1 MRTIVFPSTIT
12 KTSPAMIRFRFF
24 DSQKPNPDEPTA
36 TIVLPSPLALSNNY
50 NVSFDDLE
58 AGLFERALETFIRT
72 TSDIAG
78 VVTSEQSGTDKVLNS
93 VDAITDGAGELIGS
107 LFGGTSLVRRAI
119 GGNLNKRNELVI
131 NKPQNRS
138 FNMRFQLVPTN
149 KEEANSIQEIV
160 NTFKIAMHPPT
171 NNELSD
177 TNGAGDR
184 INKAVFFLNPAR
196 VKVDFLFRDAVKEG
210 DNFDFSTDN
219 VNRRIFSTSFC
230 FLSNLDVNYHN
241 AGAPS
246 YFSDGQPGNMAFSV
260 QMTEV
265 HPNSREM
272 INRIDLGSRD
282 PFGKF
287 ADSAD
292 VTSDAAARLQGTFL
306 GDFAS
311 SSNDFLG
318 QNPEDDRSN

>member
-1 MRTIVFPSTIT
+1 MSTIVFPSTIT
-12 KTSPAMIRFRFF
+12 RTSPAMIRFRFF
-24 DSQKPNPDEPTA
+24 DSAKPNPDEPTA
-36 TIVLPSPLALSNNY
+36 TIILPSPLGLSNNY

-58 AGLFERALETFIRT
+58 SGLFERALETFIRT
-72 TSDIAG
+72 TSDVAG
-78 VVTSEQSGTDKVLNS
+78 VITSEQSGTDKVLNS

-107 LFGGTSLVRRAI
+107 LFGGSQIVRRAI

-138 FNMRFQLVPTN
+138 FNMRFQLVPSN

-171 NNELSD
+171 NQELSN
-177 TNGAGDR
+177 TNGAENR

-241 AGAPS
+241 ANAPS

-272 INRIDLGSRD
+272 INRIDLGSRE
-282 PFGKF
+282 PFGNF
-287 ADSAD
+287 TDTRDA
-292 VTSDAAARLQGTFL
+292 TTDAAARLEGTPSESL
-306 GDFAS
+306 VKTINEYLS
-311 SSNDFLG
+311 